1 MKELFFLTINL
12 KRIKTMICYWLNGA
26 LCLGHE
32 NKEEHIALATLF
44 KSFQAGLNPDPFLDK
59 GSRDDEDNC
68 DNDED

>member
-1 MKELFFLTINL
+1 
-12 KRIKTMICYWLNGA
+12 MICYWLNGA